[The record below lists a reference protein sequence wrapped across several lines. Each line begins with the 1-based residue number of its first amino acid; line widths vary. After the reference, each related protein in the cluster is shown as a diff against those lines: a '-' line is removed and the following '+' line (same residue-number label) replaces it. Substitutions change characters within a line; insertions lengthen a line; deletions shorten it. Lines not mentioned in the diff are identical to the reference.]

1 MDENEIIIPEEYAEA
16 ILRLA
21 AETGLS
27 VEALVETMIRDYL
40 DKRGEPDGE

>member
-1 MDENEIIIPEEYAEA
+1 MEENEIIIPEEYVET
-16 ILRLA
+16 ILNRA

-27 VEALVETMIRDYL
+27 VEALVEKMIRDYL

>member
-16 ILRLA
+16 IRRLA

-27 VEALVETMIRDYL
+27 VEALVEKRTRDYL

>member
-1 MDENEIIIPEEYAEA
+1 MDENEIIIPEEYVEA
-16 ILRLA
+16 VLKRA

-27 VEALVETMIRDYL
+27 VEELMEKMIRDYL

>member
-27 VEALVETMIRDYL
+27 VEALVEEMIRDYL

>member
-27 VEALVETMIRDYL
+27 VEAFVEKLIRDYL
-40 DKRGEPDGE
+40 DR

>member
-27 VEALVETMIRDYL
+27 VETLVEKMIRDYL
-40 DKRGEPDGE
+40 DRRGEPDGE